1 MANLPMNNLKKLEN
15 NIKDACKTFDLGK
28 FKSFETVKSDI
39 YLQLAIFNTSKK
51 DGYKFWY
58 DAKNYN

>member
-1 MANLPMNNLKKLEN
+1 MSIKKLEN
-15 NIKDACKTFDLGK
+15 NIKKVCDTFDLGK

-58 DAKNYN
+58 DAKNY